1 MRSTGEVMGVGKT
14 FAEAFGKATRAT
26 GVPLPLKG
34 GAFLSVKNTD
44 KDALVPLAREL
55 QDLGFDICATRGTA
69 GFLARKGITVQV
81 VNKVNEGRPHIVD
94 RIKNGEVQLV
104 INTSALGVHEV
115 GAAYELRRTT
125 LMRNL
130 CYFTTMSAAKAGV
143 QAIGEM
149 KKRLEHGRPLD
160 THCLQER

>member
-1 MRSTGEVMGVGKT
+1 MGVGKT
-14 FAEAFGKATRAT
+14 FAEAYGKATRAT
-26 GVPLPLKG
+26 GVEMPQEG
-34 GAFLSVKNTD
+34 CAFLSVKDAD
-44 KDALVPLAREL
+44 KALLPPIAKELAS
-55 QDLGFDICATRGTA
+55 LGFEVCATRGTA
-69 GFLARKGITVQV
+69 EFLEKQGIEVQI

-94 RIKNGEVQLV
+94 WIKNGKVQMV

-143 QAIGEM
+143 HAIAER
-149 KKRLEHGRPLD
+149 KQRQQSRQPLD
-160 THCLQER
+160 THCLQDR